1 MPRQVEP
8 RPDNLA
14 ASTLSSYIQARN
26 ARKANVNAHVT
37 FVIWIFECIGY
48 VICHILFSFTSYQYI
63 FSLFWYHLLLPN
75 FFLMNTSHN
84 KDRIIDDGFV
94 NTIRNGLRIPI
105 NLNIAS
111 CLQSNV
117 VKNIKGNNGDFS
129 GTVVIAP
136 KSNKRTSCP
145 IDDTESATL
154 PNSVPVHPAS
164 NSKSKPLN
172 TISDKIPS
180 TSWGMFE
187 NVDLRRQ
194 TICSY
199 NLELIS
205 DEKDDEIYIENRF
218 PLSIRERLFRQM
230 RKYTSNENIYLHYFL
245 QLLEYEEQM
254 KDASNFHNNFKVV
267 NFIENDLD
275 NSTPLNT
282 KSAIDITKRIEMRRN
297 ILEKVSEYSN
307 NSDTYTKYF
316 EELIDQ
322 EENFIANN

>member
-1 MPRQVEP
+1 MV
-8 RPDNLA
+8 
-14 ASTLSSYIQARN
+14 
-26 ARKANVNAHVT
+26 
-37 FVIWIFECIGY
+37 
-48 VICHILFSFTSYQYI
+48 
-63 FSLFWYHLLLPN
+63 
-75 FFLMNTSHN
+75 
-84 KDRIIDDGFV
+84 
-94 NTIRNGLRIPI
+94 
-105 NLNIAS
+105 
-111 CLQSNV
+111 
-117 VKNIKGNNGDFS
+117 
-129 GTVVIAP
+129 
-136 KSNKRTSCP
+136 
-145 IDDTESATL
+145 
-154 PNSVPVHPAS
+154 
-164 NSKSKPLN
+164 
-172 TISDKIPS
+172 
-180 TSWGMFE
+180 E